1 MRLIRQNLLR
11 SAALRREQRRWRLM
25 IGGVYLFILLI
36 TGITIAY
43 VYQTNLFIANLYQR
57 EIQKIQQGLDQLKP
71 KIIQIEKLYRE
82 RDKLTNQI
90 VEYQQRRHRPEFWLN
105 KLQLIAALLPI
116 NMRIDEVHL
125 NPTAR
130 PGQEVLLLKGTF
142 PLPGAQNDLTTL
154 YVYKKALEEDP
165 YFMFGLAR
173 VEILQNRIFVKGEV
187 QTVSYTIGVF
197 EK

>member
-11 SAALRREQRRWRLM
+11 SAALRREQRRWRRM

-43 VYQTNLFIANLYQR
+43 VYQTNLFIAKLYQR
-57 EIQKIQQGLDQLKP
+57 EIQKIQSSLDQLKP
-71 KIIQIEKLYRE
+71 KIVQIEKLYRE
-82 RDKLTNQI
+82 RDNFINQVI
-90 VEYQQRRHRPEFWLN
+90 EYQQRRHRAEFWLN
-105 KLQLIAALLPI
+105 KLQPISELLPL
-116 NMRIDEVHL
+116 NMRIDEIHL
-125 NPTAR
+125 NPAAR
-130 PGQEVLLLKGTF
+130 PGQEIVLIKGTF

-165 YFMFGLAR
+165 HFMFGLAR
-173 VEILQNRIFVKGEV
+173 IEFLQNRIFVKDGV